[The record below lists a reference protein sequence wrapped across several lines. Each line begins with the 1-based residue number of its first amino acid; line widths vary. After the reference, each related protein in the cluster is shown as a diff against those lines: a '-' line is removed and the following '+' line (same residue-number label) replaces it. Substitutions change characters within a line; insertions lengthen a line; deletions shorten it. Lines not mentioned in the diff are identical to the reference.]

1 MRLKLQ
7 GLCAICF
14 LITLFE
20 STYAGSSKAAADK
33 QASPTFPP
41 DLKLYETKYYRV
53 YTDIDPA
60 QAREACIRMTRM
72 AEEYHVRTAEFA
84 GDIREKLPF
93 YLFKS
98 ADEYYAAGGLAKTA
112 GVFNGSRL
120 MAMDDPRVGKQ
131 IWHIVQHEGFHQ
143 FVHAVIGGEIPIWVN
158 EGMAEYFGEAIF
170 TGDGFVVGVI
180 PQWRLMR
187 IKKTIQNGG
196 FKSIA
201 SMMRLSHTTWNSEMN
216 IANYDQA
223 WSMVHF
229 LAHGDGGRYQSAF
242 EGYMRLISHGR
253 DSEDAWDGTFGNDTA
268 GFERQWKAYWT
279 KLPDNPTSELYAK
292 ATVATL
298 TSFFARAVA
307 QKQTFDDFDE
317 FCRDANDGS
326 LKTSPDEWL
335 PPSLLE
341 AAMRDVAHREQLGE
355 KFSLP
360 KQTGK
365 RSSNVFS
372 GVTDDTVEGLH
383 VAGDVKLQERHVE
396 QVTVAISGT
405 KHAVDAAPL
414 SGTDNAESRPAESGA
429 PPSVGATPDR

>member
-1 MRLKLQ
+1 MPARRNSQGKRL
-7 GLCAICF
+7 
-14 LITLFE
+14 
-20 STYAGSSKAAADK
+20 
-33 QASPTFPP
+33 PP
-41 DLKLYETKYYRV
+41 DLKLYETRYYRV

-60 QAREACIRMTRM
+60 QAKEACIRMTKM
-72 AEEYHVRTAEFA
+72 AEEYHARTAEFA

-93 YLFKS
+93 YLFKT

-120 MAMDDPRVGKQ
+120 MAMADPRVGKQ
-131 IWHIVQHEGFHQ
+131 VWHIVQHEGFHQ

-180 PQWRLMR
+180 PPWRLAR
-187 IKKTIQNGG
+187 IKKTIQSGG
-196 FKSIA
+196 FKSIPA
-201 SMMRLSHTTWNSEMN
+201 MMRLSHVTWNSEMN

-229 LAHGDGGRYQSAF
+229 LANGDDGRYQQAF
-242 EGYMRLISHGR
+242 EAYMRLVSRGR
-253 DSEDAWDGTFGNDTA
+253 DSEDAWNSTFGNDNA

-279 KLPDNPTSELYAK
+279 KLPDNPTSELFAK

-298 TSFFARAVA
+298 TSFLARAVE

-317 FCRDANDGS
+317 FTRDAADGT
-326 LKTSPDEWL
+326 LKKSPDEWL

-341 AAMRDVAHREQLGE
+341 AALRDVAHRRELGE

-360 KQTGK
+360 KA
-365 RSSNVFS
+365 SSNHSSSIVP
-372 GVTDDTVEGLH
+372 GVIDDTIEGLH
-383 VAGDVKLQERHVE
+383 VAGGAKLDDRHIE
-396 QVTVAISGT
+396 QVTVAITGI
-405 KHAVDAAPL
+405 KHAVDAAP
-414 SGTDNAESRPAESGA
+414 ASGA
-429 PPSVGATPDR
+429 DSADSHPVESTR